1 MSGNSRRE
9 LRSLSRKLS
18 EIMKRLEI
26 IEAAVMLESPQL
38 SAVVRGLESGLQL
51 YREPLI
57 FVERIGVLRKLMKN
71 KDIAK
76 DEISRTIAI
85 SLALRGPL
93 NISQITEIVKAERG
107 KASRRIIR
115 ERLKKMETK
124 GLVSRATGWGHV
136 YRLAE

>member
-1 MSGNSRRE
+1 MSENSRQE
-9 LRSLSRKLS
+9 LRTLNKKLS

-38 SAVVRGLESGLQL
+38 SSIVRGLEGGLQL

-76 DEISRTIAI
+76 DEISRTIVI

-93 NISQITEIVKAERG
+93 NISQTTEIVKAERG

-115 ERLKKMETK
+115 ERLRKMEAK
-124 GLVSRATGWGHV
+124 GVVSKATGWGHV
-136 YRLAE
+136 YKLAE

>member
-1 MSGNSRRE
+1 MSENSRRE
-9 LRSLSRKLS
+9 LRTLNKKLS

-38 SAVVRGLESGLQL
+38 SSIVRGLEGGLQL

-76 DEISRTIAI
+76 DEISRTIII

-93 NISQITEIVKAERG
+93 NISQMTEIVRAERG

-115 ERLKKMETK
+115 ERLRKMEAK
-124 GLVSRATGWGHV
+124 GVVSKATGWGHV
-136 YRLAE
+136 YKLAE

>member
-1 MSGNSRRE
+1 MSENPQQE
-9 LRSLSRKLS
+9 LRTLNKKLS

-38 SAVVRGLESGLQL
+38 SSIVRGLEGGLQL

-76 DEISRTIAI
+76 DEISRTIVI

-93 NISQITEIVKAERG
+93 NISQTTEIVKAERG

-115 ERLKKMETK
+115 ERLRKMEAK
-124 GLVSRATGWGHV
+124 GVVSKATGWGHV
-136 YRLAE
+136 YKLAE

>member
-1 MSGNSRRE
+1 MSENPRQE
-9 LRSLSRKLS
+9 LRTLNKKLS

-38 SAVVRGLESGLQL
+38 SSIVRGLEGGLQL

-57 FVERIGVLRKLMKN
+57 FVERIGALRKLMKN

-76 DEISRTIAI
+76 DEISRTIVI

-93 NISQITEIVKAERG
+93 NISQMTEIVKAERG

-115 ERLKKMETK
+115 ERLRKMEAR
-124 GLVSRATGWGHV
+124 GVVSKATGWGHV
-136 YRLAE
+136 YKLAE

>member
-1 MSGNSRRE
+1 MSENSRQE
-9 LRSLSRKLS
+9 LRTLNKKLS

-38 SAVVRGLESGLQL
+38 SSIVRGLEGGLQL

-57 FVERIGVLRKLMKN
+57 FVERIGVLRKLIKN

-76 DEISRTIAI
+76 DEISRTIVI

-93 NISQITEIVKAERG
+93 NISQIAEIVKAERG

-115 ERLKKMETK
+115 ERLRKMEAK
-124 GLVSRATGWGHV
+124 GVVSKATGWGHV
-136 YRLAE
+136 YKLAE